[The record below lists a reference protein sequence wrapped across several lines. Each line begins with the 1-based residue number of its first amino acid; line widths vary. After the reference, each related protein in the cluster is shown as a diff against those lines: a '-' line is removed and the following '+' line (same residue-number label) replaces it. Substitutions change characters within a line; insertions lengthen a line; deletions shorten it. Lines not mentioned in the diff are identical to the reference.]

1 MSALIAIYDVGFA
14 VKSFWDIL
22 SGLPT
27 TFFIGTVSCI
37 IGVIAGIFTALI
49 QIYRVPV
56 LRHLSNLY
64 VSIGR
69 GTPLLIQLYAFYYGI
84 PLMMSGINH
93 LFGGTQ
99 IYTFQSFPPVI
110 TAIVTFAFNVG
121 AYLSVNFYSAI
132 TAVDY
137 GQVEAAKSIG
147 MKTGQILRRIVMPQ
161 AMVIALPNVSN
172 SFSIMI
178 KATTL
183 VFTITVVEIFARAKI
198 AAALNLKYLE
208 VYTAS
213 MIVFW
218 IITLVLEQ
226 SFAYFEKKLRQ
237 KGIA

>member
-1 MSALIAIYDVGFA
+1 MTG
-14 VKSFWDIL
+14 
-22 SGLPT
+22 
-27 TFFIGTVSCI
+27 
-37 IGVIAGIFTALI
+37 
-49 QIYRVPV
+49 
-56 LRHLSNLY
+56 
-64 VSIGR
+64 
-69 GTPLLIQLYAFYYGI
+69 
-84 PLMMSGINH
+84 MNH

-99 IYTFQSFPPVI
+99 SYTFQSFPPI
-110 TAIVTFAFNVG
+110 ATAIITFAFNVG
-121 AYLSVNFYSAI
+121 AYLSVNFHSAI

-147 MKTGQILRRIVMPQ
+147 MTTSQILRRIVMPQ

-218 IITLVLEQ
+218 IITLILEQ
-226 SFAYFEKKLRQ
+226 SFAYFERKLKR